1 MLATRTR
8 TTEVVDTD
16 ILFTPLHVVHTGT
29 RDEERDPPFNLIF
42 GKKLSLMLKS
52 IAITF

>member
-1 MLATRTR
+1 MLAAGSGAA
-8 TTEVVDTD
+8 EVVDAK